1 LESST
6 FSCNPRSCAHNGL
19 KKCANPRPVPPPPN
33 TALPLPPLKRL
44 SSMPLSIQSLHRSL
58 QPALTPL
65 LRRVNPQRRTYP
77 PAKPHCTG
85 RPPLS
90 SRDVT
95 ETLRRPVSLRRSA
108 TESPGGCGAPPLRPN
123 EVLKSTLSTRGAH
136 AQCWREGT
144 PRRASRPESF
154 SSAERRRAWTNTV
167 CTDQSQRMQ
176 TKWDPRDYGGQPK
189 WGWRDYGGVPAAR

>member
-1 LESST
+1 M
-6 FSCNPRSCAHNGL
+6 
-19 KKCANPRPVPPPPN
+19 RPGHLSRNLGGAWSPPPSHA
-33 TALPLPPLKRL
+33 TQEAAHTMVSKSVRTLALSPLHPTLPYRSLPGNGCLPCPYL
-44 SSMPLSIQSLHRSL
+44 SHRSHRSL

-65 LRRVNPQRRTYP
+65 RRRVNPQRRTDP
-77 PAKPHCTG
+77 PLNRTA

-95 ETLRRPVSLRRSA
+95 ETVHRPVSLRRSA
-108 TESPGGCGAPPLRPN
+108 TESPGGCGALPLKPN

-144 PRRASRPESF
+144 PKRASRPESF

-176 TKWDPRDYGGQPK
+176 TK
-189 WGWRDYGGVPAAR
+189 